1 MEESITER
9 CRRLLA
15 VVEELEG
22 KGVTIIAASVDSWN
36 TPNVHINSG
45 GDKSIFAGMA
55 AKVKNHSVG
64 QKKYTVVMGE
74 GVEVFWLV
82 SFAVLP
88 MEQEVTL

>member
-1 MEESITER
+1 MKESMTER
-9 CRRLLA
+9 CRRLLT
-15 VVEELEG
+15 VVEELES
-22 KGVTIIAASVDSWN
+22 KGVDLIQASVNWGAPSI
-36 TPNVHINSG
+36 HIYPGS
-45 GDKSIFAGMA
+45 DKGIFAGMT
-55 AKVKNHSVG
+55 AKVQNHGVG